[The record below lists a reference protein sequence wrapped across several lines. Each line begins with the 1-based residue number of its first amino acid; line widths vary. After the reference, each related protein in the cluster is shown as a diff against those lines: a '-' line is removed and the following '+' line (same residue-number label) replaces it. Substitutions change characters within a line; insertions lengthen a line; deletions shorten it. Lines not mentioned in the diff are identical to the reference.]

1 VWRLGIFGFPN
12 VGKTSLFN
20 AVTGLTTPT
29 APYPHTTTESHVGVA
44 EVPDPLLDR
53 AADLEGSAK
62 LVHASLELQD
72 GLSLPQLREA
82 DALIGVLRAFEDETV
97 PADESGTDP
106 RAQMEE
112 LTLSHCLADLEV
124 VRARQERVHKEA
136 TADSSKRQE
145 EVTLERAVAA
155 LDEGEPLRALKWDEG
170 ERRSFRDLAPLTLK
184 PVMWIVNVGE
194 DQEPAALPAGSL
206 VLSVRLEEE
215 ASRLS
220 PDDRAELF
228 EGLGLGEGAAA
239 MMVRAAYQALGLIS
253 FYTLNQRE
261 AHAWTIEQGSTA
273 WQAAGKVHSD
283 LQRGFIR
290 AEVTGIHSLL
300 EAGGWAKAKQA
311 GLVRVEGRDYLVG
324 EGEVLLVRFS
334 I

>member
-1 VWRLGIFGFPN
+1 MPRLGLFGFPN
-12 VGKTSLFN
+12 VGKTTLFN
-20 AVTGLTTPT
+20 AVTGLQSPT
-29 APYPHTTTESHVGVA
+29 APYPHTTTEPHLGVA

-53 AADLEGSAK
+53 AAELEGSARV
-62 LVHASLELQD
+62 VHASLELQD
-72 GLSLPQLREA
+72 GLGLPRLREA
-82 DALIGVLRAFEDETV
+82 DALIGVLRAFEDQAV

-106 RAQMEE
+106 RAQMED
-112 LTLSHCLADLEV
+112 LTLSHCLADLDV
-124 VRARQERVHKEA
+124 VRARQQRVQKEA
-136 TADSSKRQE
+136 TADPTKRPE
-145 EVTLERAVAA
+145 AAVLDRAAAA
-155 LDEGEPLRALKWDEG
+155 LDEGEPLRALPWDEA
-170 ERRSFRDLAPLTLK
+170 ERRSLRDLAPLTLK
-184 PVMWIVNVGE
+184 PVVWVVNVGE
-194 DQEPAALPAGSL
+194 DQEPAAPPADAL

-215 ASRLS
+215 GSRLS
-220 PDDRAELF
+220 PQDRAELF

-239 MMVRAAYQALGLIS
+239 TMVRAAYRALGLIS

-261 AHAWTIEQGSTA
+261 AHAWTVEEGASA

-311 GLVRVEGRDYLVG
+311 GLVRVEGRDYVVE
-324 EGEVLLVRFS
+324 EGDVLLVRFS

>member
-1 VWRLGIFGFPN
+1 LWRLGIFGFPN
-12 VGKTSLFN
+12 VGKTTLFN
-20 AVTGLTTPT
+20 AVTGLKAPT
-29 APYPHTTTESHVGVA
+29 APYPHSTTEPHLGVA

-72 GLSLPQLREA
+72 GLSLPHLREA
-82 DALIGVLRAFEDETV
+82 DALIGVLRAFEDQAV

-112 LTLSHCLADLEV
+112 LTLTHCLADLDV
-124 VRARQERVHKEA
+124 VRARQQRVQKEP
-136 TADSSKRQE
+136 TTDSLKRQE
-145 EVTLERAVAA
+145 DATLERAVAA
-155 LDEGEPLRALKWDEG
+155 LDEGEPLRAQDWDEA
-170 ERRSFRDLAPLTLK
+170 ERRSFRDLAPLTMK
-184 PVMWIVNVGE
+184 PVVWVVNVGE
-194 DQEPAALPAGSL
+194 DQELAAPPAGSL

-215 ASRLS
+215 GSRLS

-261 AHAWTIEQGSTA
+261 AHAWTVEEGATA

-290 AEVTGIHSLL
+290 AEVTDIHSLL
-300 EAGGWAKAKQA
+300 EAGGWSKAKQA
-311 GLVRVEGRDYLVG
+311 GLVRVEGRDYMVR
-324 EGEVLLVRFS
+324 EGDVILVRFS